1 VCHAAASF
9 QAHIICVSAAA
20 ADPERQKECEQL
32 LGSFS
37 NERFAEL
44 VAIGKLIND
53 FVGEGEAVPGG
64 DGEGLDEDIGVAVEV
79 SSLGNCAG
87 AVCCAFA
94 CSWIDRWRV
103 TCLDLRVCCVL
114 CV

>member
-1 VCHAAASF
+1 VCR
-9 QAHIICVSAAA
+9 SANNVLIKLLLTCLH
-20 ADPERQKECEQL
+20 ADPERQKECESL

-53 FVGEGEAVPGG
+53 FVGEGEAMAGG

-79 SSLGNCAG
+79 SSKQGTCWHMVWFLVWRCFAG
-87 AVCCAFA
+87 RFM
-94 CSWIDRWRV
+94 
-103 TCLDLRVCCVL
+103 
-114 CV
+114 